1 MIGELLD
8 AAPLLIAATETPEE
22 ELSPQ
27 VKVVPGLMIWTLL
40 AFVGAMVILKKFA
53 WPKISEILDQRQ
65 Q

>member
-22 ELSPQ
+22 ELSPL